1 MKTKL
6 MLCAFLFATIFTYS
20 QEVEHNEVVYYGE
33 YLPPEITNIGFGLMA
48 NTFNN
53 FMIANNV
60 IHNSNKSKT
69 AFVISV
75 SNKPYKS
82 VFYKFDMNLKKLI
95 EVELRFDNE
104 NQAINYMLE
113 NFNTKK
119 KFTKHKK
126 DKPYAINAWQ
136 FRNKV
141 FIVGKIPGS
150 RWGD

>member
-6 MLCAFLFATIFTYS
+6 ILFALLIVSIFTYS
-20 QEVEHNEVVYYGE
+20 QKVENNESVHYGKF
-33 YLPPEITNIGFGLMA
+33 LPAEITNIGFGLMA
-48 NTFNN
+48 NTFNK
-53 FMIANNV
+53 FMIENN
-60 IHNSNKSKT
+60 INHNSNKSKT
-69 AFVISV
+69 TFVISV
-75 SNKPYKS
+75 ANKPYKS
-82 VFYKFDMNLKKLI
+82 VFYKFDINLLKLI

-104 NQAINYMLE
+104 EQAVNYMLE

-119 KFTKHKK
+119 KFIEHKK

-141 FIVGKIPGS
+141 FIIGKIPRS